1 MQIRDEN
8 DNKSK
13 DYILQNNKKTRFGSV
28 FIIIILV
35 VLIAAVAMTGVYLD
49 YW

>member
-8 DNKSK
+8 DNKSE
-13 DYILQNNKKTRFGSV
+13 DYIIQNNNKTRFGSV

-35 VLIAAVAMTGVYLD
+35 VLIAVVAMTGVYFD